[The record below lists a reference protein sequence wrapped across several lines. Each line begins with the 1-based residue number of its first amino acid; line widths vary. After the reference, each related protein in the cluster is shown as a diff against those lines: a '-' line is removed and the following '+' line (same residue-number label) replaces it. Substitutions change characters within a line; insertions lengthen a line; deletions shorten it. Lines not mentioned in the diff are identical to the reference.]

1 MTIGFAM
8 ALGLQNRLVLGTGL
22 ALLLTAVVLAILW
35 RRDRAA
41 LALARGEADRAGEE
55 AKLDAAGALRAE
67 QLTRASLEAREQQLV
82 RESAT
87 LAAEVAR
94 LKAAA
99 GSGSRVVYVDRLV
112 TKDAKAAGTARPP
125 EPLAGARETGSTP
138 PAAPPGAQPTS
149 TAPACLLA
157 QGDDGHVVVRRVG
170 VRGEHGTLAVAGEAE
185 CWRTRPAPATV
196 VLRGSFDV
204 GASDVSEAAPPPA
217 PAPKTLRARWALRGG
232 ALWDLPQSTPTGGY
246 AGGGLRVLG
255 PLWVEADARIGRA
268 GGALSAGLRWEL
280 P

>member
-1 MTIGFAM
+1 M
-8 ALGLQNRLVLGTGL
+8 ALGLQNRLILGTGL

-41 LALARGEADRAGEE
+41 LALARGEAARAAEE
-55 AKLDAAGALRAE
+55 AELDAAGALRAE
-67 QLTRASLEAREQQLV
+67 QLTRSGLEAKEKQLEK
-82 RESAT
+82 ESVT

-112 TKDAKAAGTARPP
+112 TATSKAAGTARPP
-125 EPLAGARETGSTP
+125 APLEGARETGSAP
-138 PAAPPGAQPTS
+138 PGAPPGAQPS

-196 VLRGSFDV
+196 ILRSTFDAE
-204 GASDVSEAAPPPA
+204 ASEVSEAAPPPL

-280 P
+280 Q

>member
-1 MTIGFAM
+1 MTFDLAM
-8 ALGLQNRLVLGTGL
+8 ALEGLQNRLILGTGL

-41 LALARGEADRAGEE
+41 LVLARGEAARAAEE
-55 AKLDAAGALRAE
+55 AELDAAGALRAE
-67 QLTRASLEAREQQLV
+67 QLTRAGLEAKEQQLEK
-82 RESAT
+82 ESAT

-94 LKAAA
+94 LKSAL

-112 TKDAKAAGTARPP
+112 TRTAKAAGSPRPP
-125 EPLAGARETGSTP
+125 APLEGTRERGTGS
-138 PAAPPGAQPTS
+138 PPGAQPS

-170 VRGEHGTLAVAGEAE
+170 VRGEHGSLAVAGEAE

-196 VLRGSFDV
+196 ILRDTFDKK
-204 GASDVSEAAPPPA
+204 ASEVSEAAPPPP

-232 ALWDLPQSTPTGGY
+232 ALWDLPQSSPTGGY

-255 PLWVEADARIGRA
+255 PLWVEADARSGRA

-280 P
+280 Q